1 MNRRYPSLLYVFRWA
16 VFTLLVGAAVG
27 SLLGRTLEGLC
38 VGLVLV
44 LLHWARQ
51 LHRAQRWIAEPSEEP
66 PEGFGVWG
74 QLFDG
79 IYLLQRRN
87 REDRQRLESALDY
100 LQDSLASMRD
110 AAVIV
115 DRRHNI
121 AWSNDSAD
129 FLLGI
134 KFPEDRGQPVLNLI
148 RQPKFH
154 QYFEMDAPDAPL
166 RIDPTTEGE
175 RCLQFELSTFGEGDR
190 LIFVRDVTQQYRLE
204 QMRRDFVGN
213 VSHELRT
220 PLTVIKGYIDTLQ
233 NVPQFEEARFQR
245 PLVQMNEQTARMEN
259 LLKDLLWLSRIES
272 AETLRKTALTDVAQ
286 LVGETVNELCAA
298 YADRDIRLT
307 VDSGAL
313 VLGDRQELH
322 SAFSNLIINALKY
335 SDADQPVDVRWFEH
349 EGRAVFSVLD
359 RGMGIAK
366 RHLPRLTER
375 FYRVDKSR
383 SQRIGG
389 TGLGL
394 AIVKHVATSHQ
405 AELTIDSELG
415 RGSEFALSFEIAA
428 QEADEVPIASGAISV
443 SS

>member
-1 MNRRYPSLLYVFRWA
+1 MVTVVAGL
-16 VFTLLVGAAVG
+16 TVG
-27 SLLGRTLEGLC
+27 SLVGFPLQGLC
-38 VGLVLV
+38 TGLVLV
-44 LLHWARQ
+44 LVHWARQ
-51 LHRAQRWIAEPSEEP
+51 LYNAQRWIADPSQEP
-66 PEGFGVWG
+66 PEGSGVWG

-154 QYFEMDAPDAPL
+154 QYFERETPDAPL

-233 NVPQFEEARFQR
+233 NIPQFEELRFQR
-245 PLVQMNEQTARMEN
+245 PLAQMNEQTARMEN

-286 LVGETVNELCAA
+286 LVGETVNELRAA
-298 YADRDIRLT
+298 YGDREIRLN
-307 VDSGAL
+307 VSSGAL

-335 SDADQPVDVRWFEH
+335 SEYDQPVDVSWCERD
-349 EGRAVFSVLD
+349 GRAVFSVVD

-415 RGSEFALSFEIAA
+415 QGSEFSLNFEMAVRD
-428 QEADEVPIASGAISV
+428 ADEAFIVSDPVSASL
-443 SS
+443 

>member
-16 VFTLLVGAAVG
+16 VVTVAAGLAIGSVVGFP
-27 SLLGRTLEGLC
+27 LEGLC
-38 VGLVLV
+38 AGLVLV
-44 LLHWARQ
+44 LVHWARQ
-51 LHRAQRWIAEPSEEP
+51 LYNAQRWIADPSQEP

-154 QYFEMDAPDAPL
+154 QYFELETPDGPL

-233 NVPQFEEARFQR
+233 NIPQFEELRFQR

-286 LVGETVNELCAA
+286 LVGETVNELRAA
-298 YADRDIRLT
+298 YGDREIRLT
-307 VDSGAL
+307 VGSGAL

-335 SDADQPVDVRWFEH
+335 SGDDQPVDVSWCERD
-349 EGRAVFSVLD
+349 GRAVFSVVD

-415 RGSEFALSFEIAA
+415 RGSEFSLSFDMAVRD
-428 QEADEVPIASGAISV
+428 ADEAFIVSDPDSV
-443 SS
+443 SL

>member
-1 MNRRYPSLLYVFRWA
+1 MVTVVAGL
-16 VFTLLVGAAVG
+16 TVG
-27 SLLGRTLEGLC
+27 SLVGFPLQGLC
-38 VGLVLV
+38 TGLVLV
-44 LLHWARQ
+44 LVHWARQ
-51 LHRAQRWIAEPSEEP
+51 LYNAQRWIADPSQEP
-66 PEGFGVWG
+66 PEGSGVWG

-154 QYFEMDAPDAPL
+154 QYFERETPDAPL

-233 NVPQFEEARFQR
+233 NIPQFEELRFQR
-245 PLVQMNEQTARMEN
+245 PLAQMNEQTARMEN

-286 LVGETVNELCAA
+286 LVGETVNELRAA
-298 YADRDIRLT
+298 YGDREIRLN
-307 VDSGAL
+307 VSSGAL

-335 SDADQPVDVRWFEH
+335 SEYDQPVDVSWCERD
-349 EGRAVFSVLD
+349 GRAVFSVVD

-415 RGSEFALSFEIAA
+415 QGSEFSLSFEMAVRD
-428 QEADEVPIASGAISV
+428 ADEAFIVSDPVSASL
-443 SS
+443 

>member
-16 VFTLLVGAAVG
+16 VVTVVAGLAIGSVVGFP
-27 SLLGRTLEGLC
+27 LEGLC
-38 VGLVLV
+38 AGLVLV
-44 LLHWARQ
+44 LVHWARQ
-51 LHRAQRWIAEPSEEP
+51 LYNAQRWIADPSQEP

-154 QYFEMDAPDAPL
+154 QYFELETPDGPL

-233 NVPQFEEARFQR
+233 NIPQFEELRFQR

-286 LVGETVNELCAA
+286 LVGETVNELRAA
-298 YADRDIRLT
+298 YGDREIRLT
-307 VDSGAL
+307 VGSGAL

-335 SDADQPVDVRWFEH
+335 SENDQPVDVSWCERD
-349 EGRAVFSVLD
+349 GRAVFSVVD

-415 RGSEFALSFEIAA
+415 RGSEFSLSFDMAVRD
-428 QEADEVPIASGAISV
+428 ADEAFIVSDPDSV
-443 SS
+443 SL

>member
-16 VFTLLVGAAVG
+16 VVTVVAGLAIG
-27 SLLGRTLEGLC
+27 SVLSFPLQGLC
-38 VGLVLV
+38 AGLVLV
-44 LLHWARQ
+44 LVHWARQ
-51 LHRAQRWIAEPSEEP
+51 LYNAQRWIADPSQEP

-154 QYFEMDAPDAPL
+154 QYFELETPDGPL

-233 NVPQFEEARFQR
+233 NIPQFEEPRFQR
-245 PLVQMNEQTARMEN
+245 PLAQMNEQTARMEN

-272 AETLRKTALTDVAQ
+272 AETLRKTAVTDVAQ
-286 LVGETVNELCAA
+286 LVGETVNELRAA
-298 YADRDIRLT
+298 YGDREIRLN
-307 VDSGAL
+307 VSSGAL

-335 SDADQPVDVRWFEH
+335 SEIDQSVDVSWCERD
-349 EGRAVFSVLD
+349 GRAVFSVVD

-415 RGSEFALSFEIAA
+415 QGSEFSLSFEMAVRD
-428 QEADEVPIASGAISV
+428 ADEAFIVSDVASASL
-443 SS
+443 

>member
-16 VFTLLVGAAVG
+16 VVTVVAGLAIGSVVGFP
-27 SLLGRTLEGLC
+27 LEGLC
-38 VGLVLV
+38 AGLVLV
-44 LLHWARQ
+44 LVHWARQ
-51 LHRAQRWIAEPSEEP
+51 LYNAQRWIADPSQEP

-154 QYFEMDAPDAPL
+154 QYFELETPDGPL

-233 NVPQFEEARFQR
+233 NIPQFEELRFQR
-245 PLVQMNEQTARMEN
+245 PLAQMNEQTARMEN

-286 LVGETVNELCAA
+286 LVGETVNELRAA
-298 YADRDIRLT
+298 YGDREIRLT
-307 VDSGAL
+307 VGSGAL

-335 SDADQPVDVRWFEH
+335 SENDQPVDVSWCERD
-349 EGRAVFSVLD
+349 GRAVFGVVD

-415 RGSEFALSFEIAA
+415 RGSEFSLSFVMAVRD
-428 QEADEVPIASGAISV
+428 ADEAFIVSDPVSASL
-443 SS
+443 

>member
-16 VFTLLVGAAVG
+16 VVTVVAGLAIG
-27 SLLGRTLEGLC
+27 SVLGFPLQGLC
-38 VGLVLV
+38 AGLVLV
-44 LLHWARQ
+44 LVHWARQ
-51 LHRAQRWIAEPSEEP
+51 LYNAQRWIADPSQEP

-154 QYFEMDAPDAPL
+154 QYFELETPDGPL

-233 NVPQFEEARFQR
+233 NIPQFEEPRFQR
-245 PLVQMNEQTARMEN
+245 PLAQMNEQTARMEN

-272 AETLRKTALTDVAQ
+272 AETLRKTAVTDVAQ
-286 LVGETVNELCAA
+286 LVGETVNELRAA
-298 YADRDIRLT
+298 YGDREIRLN
-307 VDSGAL
+307 VSSGAL

-335 SDADQPVDVRWFEH
+335 SEIDQSVDVSWCERD
-349 EGRAVFSVLD
+349 GRAVFSVVD

-415 RGSEFALSFEIAA
+415 QGSEFSLSFEMAVRD
-428 QEADEVPIASGAISV
+428 ADEAFIVSDVASASL
-443 SS
+443 

>member
-16 VFTLLVGAAVG
+16 VVTVVAGLAIGSVVGFP
-27 SLLGRTLEGLC
+27 LEGLC
-38 VGLVLV
+38 AGLVLV
-44 LLHWARQ
+44 LVHWARQ
-51 LHRAQRWIAEPSEEP
+51 LYNAQRWIADPSQEP
-66 PEGFGVWG
+66 PEGSGVWG

-154 QYFEMDAPDAPL
+154 QYFELETPDGPL

-233 NVPQFEEARFQR
+233 NIPQFEELRFQR
-245 PLVQMNEQTARMEN
+245 PLAQVNEQTARMEN

-286 LVGETVNELCAA
+286 LVGETVNELRAA
-298 YADRDIRLT
+298 YGDREIRLT
-307 VDSGAL
+307 VGSGAL

-335 SDADQPVDVRWFEH
+335 SENDQPVDVSWCERD
-349 EGRAVFSVLD
+349 GRAVFSVVD

-415 RGSEFALSFEIAA
+415 RGSEFSLSFEMAVRD
-428 QEADEVPIASGAISV
+428 ADEAFIVSDPVSV
-443 SS
+443 SL

>member
-16 VFTLLVGAAVG
+16 VVTVAAGLAIGSVVGFP
-27 SLLGRTLEGLC
+27 LEGLC
-38 VGLVLV
+38 AGLVLV
-44 LLHWARQ
+44 LVHWARQ
-51 LHRAQRWIAEPSEEP
+51 LYNAQRWIADPSQEP

-154 QYFEMDAPDAPL
+154 QYFELETPDGPL

-233 NVPQFEEARFQR
+233 NIPQFEELRFQR

-286 LVGETVNELCAA
+286 LVGETVNELRAA
-298 YADRDIRLT
+298 YGDREIRLT
-307 VDSGAL
+307 VGSGAL

-335 SDADQPVDVRWFEH
+335 SGDDQPVDVSWCERD
-349 EGRAVFSVLD
+349 GRAVFSVVD

-415 RGSEFALSFEIAA
+415 RGSEFSLSFDMAVRD
-428 QEADEVPIASGAISV
+428 ADEAFIVSDPVSV
-443 SS
+443 SL